1 MFTGHRDDI
10 ETLYSAMDVFVLA
23 SHREGFPRVAMEAAA
38 MSLPVV
44 TTDVRGCRQVVE
56 DQRNGL
62 VVAVRDAGALAQ
74 AISTLGGDP

>member
-1 MFTGHRDDI
+1 
-10 ETLYSAMDVFVLA
+10 
-23 SHREGFPRVAMEAAA
+23 

-56 DQRNGL
+56 DRRNGL

-74 AISTLGGDP
+74 AISTLGDDP